1 MFSPVTLFACWE
13 RDGIRFKDDLN
24 EAYEKTV
31 FWRKNL
37 FTLPTGKAEN
47 KYIKEV
53 TKLLNAW
60 TQNTPLK
67 SINLKVI
74 HTMPALLLKKPGKT
88 SISREDLDTLERRL
102 QLWERDK
109 IKSLLLEGET
119 IQQRLTSNNNPK
131 NIADVSTKFAK
142 LMGKGNTNGALKL
155 LTNIMTNG
163 ILPLGKKTL

>member
-1 MFSPVTLFACWE
+1 
-13 RDGIRFKDDLN
+13 
-24 EAYEKTV
+24 
-31 FWRKNL
+31 
-37 FTLPTGKAEN
+37 
-47 KYIKEV
+47 
-53 TKLLNAW
+53 
-60 TQNTPLK
+60 
-67 SINLKVI
+67 
-74 HTMPALLLKKPGKT
+74 MPALLLKKPGKT

-109 IKSLLLEGET
+109 IKSLLLEAET

-131 NIADVSTKFAK
+131 NIADVSTKFAE